1 MRRNSLVAVVA
12 IGLVALASSLLS
24 VTNAQAE
31 CKWVEGVC
39 VVPARS
45 KKGREGV
52 EGLFLGTERVFVA
65 HGLKRLRNRTQRE
78 KAPQSGLLASKRK
91 KRNSKPIVKKRVRVG
106 NGTQQAS
113 SASRRH
119 VQKAKC
125 ALKPVEASARS
136 RG

>member
-1 MRRNSLVAVVA
+1 MRRKSLVAVVA

-39 VVPARS
+39 GPGQI
-45 KKGREGV
+45 KEGSR
-52 EGLFLGTERVFVA
+52 GGGGTILGTERVFVA

-78 KAPQSGLLASKRK
+78 KAPQSGLLGSKRK

-125 ALKPVEASARS
+125 ALKPVEATARS